1 MQRTGG
7 GYFRRRLYF
16 LDENRRVFPP
26 TSRRPLQANIT
37 IAI

>member
-16 LDENRRVFPP
+16 LDENRRVFPR
-26 TSRRPLQANIT
+26 TSRRPLQANIA